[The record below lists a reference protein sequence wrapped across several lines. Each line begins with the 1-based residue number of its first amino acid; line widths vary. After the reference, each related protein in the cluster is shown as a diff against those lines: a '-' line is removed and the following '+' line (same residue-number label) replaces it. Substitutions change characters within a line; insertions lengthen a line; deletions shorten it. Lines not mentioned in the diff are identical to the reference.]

1 MSYPVTDND
10 TELVAESNAQF
21 DIKKFIYRLVGFLPW
36 IVISVLISYGAA
48 MLYLRYTPKYHKIAA
63 DLLIKDEEQN
73 NSDNRV
79 LEELGVMPNS
89 MEVQNEIDI
98 LQSFSLAASVVDSLN
113 LQLVLIEQG
122 RIASQ
127 ALYGSRSPVEIKSL
141 HGDSTRFKPSASKLV
156 LKENHF
162 VIIQGNQN
170 ISHNYGDTFFFAGK
184 KVFFLRNA
192 YIKINPRGYNLT
204 VRATQDVA
212 RALAS
217 GLNVKKIHD
226 MGGILEIGMLDEV
239 PQRAIDIINKL
250 IESYNTA
257 GIMDKDIAG
266 YKTMDFIKDR
276 LDTVSSELDSLEIK
290 TDEFKRD
297 NNITDIS
304 DAGQQYL
311 TEVLGYDKS
320 KTEQNGKLIL
330 LQSIENYINSSKNF
344 TDIIPTDKGLG
355 VETLSKLIGEYNAAV
370 LELQNQEKIST
381 DKDPIISRLKNN
393 LTELKGN
400 IIKNIENIKTGF
412 QSNYEQMSATE
423 NNFNKLLAAL
433 PEKERELVKLKRQSG
448 VIEQLYLYLL
458 QKKEET
464 QVSLASNINNTRVVD
479 EAFDQ
484 GIVLPKF
491 SQIKMFAFLIGVFI
505 PIIVMLLLDFFN
517 NKITDRKEVEEGT
530 RAPIFGE
537 LSFDRKVQNIINSAK
552 SRSVIAEQLRLV
564 RTNLHYMGGSNPVKT
579 ILVTSFMSGEGKS
592 FVSIN
597 LSISLSSNNAK
608 VLLIELD
615 LRKPKFSKYL
625 ELTPEYGLTDYIV
638 NNLQIKDIITKLPN
652 IEGVDVITAGP
663 LPPNPAEFLSSPKF
677 AEIFNKLKDQ
687 YDYIVIDSAP
697 IGLVADTFS
706 LEAFAD
712 ATLFVVRHI
721 YSFKTTIQFIEKLY
735 VEKRFKNIG
744 VIVNGIRN
752 VQGVGYGYGYAY
764 GYSYGY
770 GYTQSNGYFDS
781 DKKKSG
787 FFKNLFSVFTRK

>member
-10 TELVAESNAQF
+10 TEIVAESNAQF
-21 DIKKFIYRLVGFLPW
+21 DIKKFIYRLIGFLPW
-36 IVISVLISYGAA
+36 IVVSVLISYGAA
-48 MLYLRYTPKYHKIAA
+48 MLYLRYTPKYHKVAA

-73 NSDNRV
+73 SSDNRV

-98 LQSFSLAASVVDSLN
+98 LQSFTLTSQVVDSLN

-127 ALYGSRSPVEIKSL
+127 ALYGYKSPVEINSL
-141 HGDSTRFKPSASKLV
+141 PGDSTNFIPSASRLI
-156 LKENHF
+156 LKENKF
-162 VIIQGNQN
+162 SIIHGSQN
-170 ISHNYGDTFFFAGK
+170 SSYNYGDTFLFAGK
-184 KVFFLRNA
+184 KVYFLRN
-192 YIKINPRGYNLT
+192 INVKINPRGYNLN
-204 VRATQDVA
+204 VRATGDVA
-212 RALAS
+212 KALSA
-217 GLNVKKIHD
+217 GLEVKKIHD
-226 MGGILEIGMLDEV
+226 MGGILEIGMLDEI
-239 PQRAIDIINKL
+239 PDRAIDIINEL
-250 IESYNTA
+250 IKSYNTA

-276 LDTVSSELDSLEIK
+276 LDTVSAELDSLEIK
-290 TDEFKRD
+290 TDAFKSA
-297 NNITDIS
+297 NKITDIS

-311 TEVLGYDKS
+311 TAALGYDKN
-320 KTEQNGKLIL
+320 KTEQNGKIVL
-330 LQSIENYINSSKNF
+330 LESLENYIKDSKSF
-344 TDIIPTDKGLG
+344 TDIIPGDKGLG
-355 VETLSKLIGEYNAAV
+355 EATLSKLIEQYNESV

-381 DKDPIISRLKNN
+381 AKDPIIDRLKNN
-393 LTELKGN
+393 ITELKGN
-400 IIKNIENIKTGF
+400 LIKNIENIKSGYQTSLDQISSSESG
-412 QSNYEQMSATE
+412 MDI
-423 NNFNKLLAAL
+423 KLASL

-491 SQIKMFAFLIGVFI
+491 SQVKMFAFLIGVFI

-537 LSFDRKVQNIINSAK
+537 LSFDRKIHNIMNSAR

-564 RTNLHYMGGSNPVKT
+564 RTNLHYMGGSAPVKT

-625 ELTPEYGLTDYIV
+625 EIAPEYGLTDYIV
-638 NNLQIKDIITKLPN
+638 NNLELKNIVTKLPN
-652 IEGVDVITAGP
+652 IEGVDIITAGP
-663 LPPNPAEFLSSPKF
+663 LPPNPAEFLSNPKF
-677 AEIFNKLKDQ
+677 INIFNQLKEQ

-706 LEAFAD
+706 LEKFSD
-712 ATLFVVRHI
+712 ATLFVVRHV
-721 YSFKTTIQFIEKLY
+721 YSYKTTIQFIERLY

-770 GYTQSNGYFDS
+770 GYSQNNGYYDT
-781 DKKKSG
+781 DKKKPG
-787 FFKNLFSVFTRK
+787 FFKNLFSVFKRK